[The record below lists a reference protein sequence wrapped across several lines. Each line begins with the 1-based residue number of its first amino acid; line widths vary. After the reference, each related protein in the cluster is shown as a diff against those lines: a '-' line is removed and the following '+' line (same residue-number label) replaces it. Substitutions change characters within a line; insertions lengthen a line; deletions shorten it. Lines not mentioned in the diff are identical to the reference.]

1 MYTRDLSKMPAS
13 FVKDKKPVFGTFLGH
28 PKRLDIR
35 GVYKP
40 YSTLSLPPFITN
52 LRIKSRITTYF
63 ILQEYVGYINFID
76 AKMFGWAEVIFW
88 NVQTK
93 QKFVFHNIMGPKKR
107 LIPHDLEKA
116 STSSYRKSRY
126 IRVSWDRTRG
136 NLSIIFNLKGNK
148 LKPSV
153 NGALLAD
160 FNSPDFAELTYVL
173 PSPTMRRCSA
183 SYISCMHLKGTLNF
197 FPKHQ
202 NSVQDSVHIP
212 ETQGLCVFEMNRIYT
227 SFRNRGEYVI
237 GFGDLNGKLLSFR
250 LEEKISEEVSP
261 ERLNDNQLMYDGKTT
276 LLPPVKITHPYGLNK
291 KWIIQDTEGM
301 IDLSFTPISD
311 NRNKISVFILRTVY
325 HIIYGTFE
333 GTLMTKE
340 GEKLS
345 FKSINGIA
353 DKYLVRL

>member
-1 MYTRDLSKMPAS
+1 MYTRDLSKMPPN

-63 ILQEYVGYINFID
+63 VLQEYLGYINFID

-88 NVQTK
+88 NIQTK
-93 QKFVFHNIMGPKKR
+93 QKFVFHNIMGPRKR
-107 LIPHDLEKA
+107 LIPHDLERA

-197 FPKHQ
+197 FPKHK
-202 NSVQDSVHIP
+202 NSIQIP
-212 ETQGLCVFEMNRIYT
+212 ENQGLCVFEMNRIYT

-237 GFGDLNGKLLSFR
+237 GFGELNGKLLSFR

-276 LLPPVKITHPYGLNK
+276 LLPPVKITHPYGLSK